1 MSRLVQYE
9 LPDNRAFNIELAPV
23 PLSMNVF
30 QIMVVPIVNALE
42 GWKNEWLSVGYTPER
57 KDGISAIQVY
67 KDVEAY
73 VVELVV
79 YPKNST
85 EFSIFSFQTTD
96 MDLVLDL
103 FKYVCVYFSCP
114 IEIGWKTVD
123 GRKVQT
129 VDAIV
134 FKDRII
140 WKDVTSV
147 VNYLN

>member
-1 MSRLVQYE
+1 MNRLVQYE

-57 KDGISAIQVY
+57 KDGIGAIQVY
-67 KDVEAY
+67 KNVEAY
-73 VVELVV
+73 VVELVI

-96 MDLVLDL
+96 MENGRR
-103 FKYVCVYFSCP
+103 KKRS
-114 IEIGWKTVD
+114 D
-123 GRKVQT
+123 G
-129 VDAIV
+129 
-134 FKDRII
+134 
-140 WKDVTSV
+140 
-147 VNYLN
+147 

>member
-1 MSRLVQYE
+1 
-9 LPDNRAFNIELAPV
+9 
-23 PLSMNVF
+23 
-30 QIMVVPIVNALE
+30 
-42 GWKNEWLSVGYTPER
+42 
-57 KDGISAIQVY
+57 
-67 KDVEAY
+67 
-73 VVELVV
+73 
-79 YPKNST
+79 
-85 EFSIFSFQTTD
+85 

>member
-1 MSRLVQYE
+1 MNRLVQYE

-57 KDGISAIQVY
+57 KDGIGAIQVY
-67 KDVEAY
+67 KNVEAY

>member
-1 MSRLVQYE
+1 
-9 LPDNRAFNIELAPV
+9 
-23 PLSMNVF
+23 
-30 QIMVVPIVNALE
+30 
-42 GWKNEWLSVGYTPER
+42 
-57 KDGISAIQVY
+57 
-67 KDVEAY
+67 
-73 VVELVV
+73 
-79 YPKNST
+79 
-85 EFSIFSFQTTD
+85 

-147 VNYLN
+147 VNYLNKRQAV